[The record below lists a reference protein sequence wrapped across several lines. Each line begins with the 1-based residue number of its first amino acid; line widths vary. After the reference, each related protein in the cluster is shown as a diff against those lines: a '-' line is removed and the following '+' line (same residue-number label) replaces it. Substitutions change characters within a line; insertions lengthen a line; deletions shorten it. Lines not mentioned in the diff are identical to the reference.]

1 MDSSGDALL
10 FQKII
15 KLGLGCSSAVA
26 VMRPSGRVL
35 VYHVRCS
42 EEIDLHHERPRNK
55 VPFLNPKNRRQKLL
69 LILCQEHLHYPSR
82 ITKIPTF

>member
-10 FQKII
+10 FQKNI

-35 VYHVRCS
+35 VYHVRRS
-42 EEIDLHHERPRNK
+42 EEIDLTTKDLEIK
-55 VPFLNPKNRRQKLL
+55 
-69 LILCQEHLHYPSR
+69 YPSL
-82 ITKIPTF
+82 TPKVEDKNCS